1 MADIVLVH
9 GAFTG
14 GWIWGPTARRLIQ
27 RGHAVHVPTLAGCGY
42 RSHHLHIDLNFSCH
56 VQDVSQ
62 LIYYENLEG
71 AVLAGHG
78 YGGMVAATVAQRLMA
93 KAAGMI
99 HIDGVLPARG
109 RSFADLAGK
118 RTRQTLEA
126 SAHLGWLV
134 SPPSVESFGPME
146 PSLRNWVSLR
156 LEPFPRLALTQPN
169 PYGAKVTD
177 LPSAYVHCRKQADD
191 VSRKMAAQARLL
203 GMKRLDLDSGPAVML
218 TDPDLLAGALDTLAL
233 NMAASSR
240 TEGVWKKPE
249 YRRYN
254 EDEATG

>member
-9 GAFTG
+9 GTFTG
-14 GWIWGPTARRLIQ
+14 GWIWGPTAKRLVQ
-27 RGHAVHVPTLAGCGY
+27 RGHTVHVPTLAGCGY

-62 LIYYENLEG
+62 LLYYENLEG
-71 AVLAGHG
+71 AILAGHG
-78 YGGMVAATVAQRLMA
+78 YGGMVAATVAHRLMA

-126 SAHLGWLV
+126 SEHLGWLL
-134 SPPSVESFGPME
+134 SPPSVESFGPMDQG
-146 PSLRNWVSLR
+146 LRNWVSLR

-177 LPSAYVHCRKQADD
+177 LPCAYVHCRKQADD
-191 VSRKMAAQARLL
+191 VTRKMAAQAGLL

-218 TDPDLLAGALDTLAL
+218 TDPDLLAATLDALASHMVGASGVERACDKNDLHGL
-233 NMAASSR
+233 N
-240 TEGVWKKPE
+240 V
-249 YRRYN
+249 
-254 EDEATG
+254 DEATG

>member
-14 GWIWGPTARRLIQ
+14 GWIWGPTARRLVQ
-27 RGHAVHVPTLAGCGY
+27 RGHTVHVPTLAGCGY

-62 LIYYENLEG
+62 LLYYENLEG

-78 YGGMVAATVAQRLMA
+78 YGGMVAATVAHRLMA

-99 HIDGVLPARG
+99 YIDGVLPARG

-118 RTRQTLEA
+118 RTRLALEA
-126 SAHLGWLV
+126 TEHLGWLL

-146 PSLRNWVSLR
+146 QELRNWVSLR

-169 PYGAKVTD
+169 PYGAKATN
-177 LPSAYVHCRKQADD
+177 LPSAYVHCSKQADD
-191 VSRKMAAQARLL
+191 VSRKMAAQAGLL
-203 GMKRLDLDSGPAVML
+203 GMKRLDLESGPAVML
-218 TDPDLLAGALDTLAL
+218 TDPDLLAQTLDSLAL
-233 NMAASSR
+233 SMA
-240 TEGVWKKPE
+240 GVSGADRSGEKSE
-249 YRRYN
+249 IRRYN
-254 EDEATG
+254 RGEAAG